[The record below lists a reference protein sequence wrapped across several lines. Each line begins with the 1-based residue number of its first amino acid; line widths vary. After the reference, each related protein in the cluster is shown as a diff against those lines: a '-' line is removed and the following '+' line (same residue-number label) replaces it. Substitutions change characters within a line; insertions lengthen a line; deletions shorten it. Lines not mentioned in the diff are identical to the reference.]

1 MTVSA
6 LGILMSADAVSGLAE
21 SPAASAVASSKP
33 LAGEPVD
40 AVGDAG
46 ALVVLADALVA
57 EVLAAEALVE
67 VVLVADG
74 PDLLSAD
81 ASASTSMI
89 SGLEVVRLRVPV
101 RPLDAVR
108 FRVVPVFGPEPV
120 ATLRSAS
127 LDRHDCCILL
137 HQSPAILDL
146 IHAARRASH
155 LLRYPLG
162 ANGRRS
168 P

>member
-1 MTVSA
+1 
-6 LGILMSADAVSGLAE
+6 MSADAVSGLAE

-33 LAGEPVD
+33 LAGAPVD

-46 ALVVLADALVA
+46 LVVLADALVA
-57 EVLAAEALVE
+57 EVLAADALVD
-67 VVLVADG
+67 VDLVADG
-74 PDLLSAD
+74 PDLLSAN

-120 ATLRSAS
+120 ATLRSAFV
-127 LDRHDCCILL
+127 DRHDCCVLL